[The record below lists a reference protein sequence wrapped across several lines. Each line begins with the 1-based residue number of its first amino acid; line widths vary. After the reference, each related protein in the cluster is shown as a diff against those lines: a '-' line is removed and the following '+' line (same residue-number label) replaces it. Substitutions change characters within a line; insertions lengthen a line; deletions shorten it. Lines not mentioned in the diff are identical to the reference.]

1 MTKQFESNLVS
12 VNPFHL
18 AIEKHG
24 EHIYLRV
31 VERATTAQQEAIANG
46 TPVVVIANKVKKIA
60 LEMFADANLMSGMR
74 LEQDLG
80 L

>member
-1 MTKQFESNLVS
+1 MTEQIESNFVS
-12 VNPFHL
+12 ESPFHQ

-24 EHIYLRV
+24 QHIYLRV

-46 TPVVVIANKVKKIA
+46 TPVVDIANKVKKIA
-60 LEMFADANLMSGMR
+60 LEMFADENLMKGMR

>member
-1 MTKQFESNLVS
+1 MTEQIESNLVS
-12 VNPFHL
+12 ENPFHQ

-31 VERATTAQQEAIANG
+31 VERATTAQQESIANG
-46 TPVVVIANKVKKIA
+46 TPIVDIANKVKKIA
-60 LEMFADANLMSGMR
+60 LEMFADVNLMKGMR